1 MRLPIRTPSFAAA
14 CSAFGDTAGLAHTL
28 QRLGSR
34 IRRPVDFAP
43 AMMMLESDYDSFHA
57 DFMAF
62 FPTIKE
68 HLHGSL

>member
-1 MRLPIRTPSFAAA
+1 M
-14 CSAFGDTAGLAHTL
+14 
-28 QRLGSR
+28 
-34 IRRPVDFAP
+34 RRPIDLTP
-43 AMMMLESDYDSFHA
+43 AVAVLESDYDSFHA